1 MLSLYQIQK
10 SYQVG
15 DTEIPALRGVSLHFR
30 KSEFVSVLGPSGC
43 GKTTLLN
50 IIGGLDQYTN
60 GDLVINGKS
69 TRDFRNGE
77 WDHYRNHSVGFVF
90 QSYNLIGHQTVLSNV
105 ELALTLSGVSK
116 EERRKRAIAA
126 LEQVGLGDQLQKKP
140 NQMSGGQMQRVAIA
154 RALVNDPDII
164 LADEPTGAL
173 DSATSVQ
180 IMEILK
186 EISHNKLIV
195 MVTHNPEIAEQYS
208 TRIVRLLDGE
218 LISDTNPY
226 DPTIENS
233 EPTPVDL
240 VQIAPDEETAKQLR
254 KNKKK
259 RKQDKNASMSFRTAL
274 SLSLNNLLTKKGR
287 TLMVSFAGSIGI
299 IGIALIL
306 AVSNGIHA
314 YIQRVQEDTLS
325 SYPITITESAMDL
338 GAMMGAMQN
347 NGIKV
352 EDQDP
357 NKVYT
362 NATVQQM
369 LGMITSGYTEND
381 LEAFKQHLDSNR
393 EVWEEH
399 ITDIQYLYTTT
410 MHLYT
415 TMEDGTVKQVNPSTV
430 FAFLMKSL
438 GMSTDG
444 MGGMMTSTDVF
455 APLVGDQSFWE
466 KQYEV
471 LEGRFPQ
478 AYNEVVIFVDE
489 NNRVSDYMLYSLGL
503 LDENELTEMIK
514 ANLSGTSYTA
524 PQIPP
529 YAFSDFTKLE
539 YTLLLNSDY
548 YSKNAL
554 TGYWEDRSDD
564 AIYVS
569 QAVKNSTEKIKVVG
583 VIKPAEGA
591 VVSTTGA
598 VCYRPDLMEH
608 LITLVNNSE
617 VVKEQKNSPDTDIF
631 SGKPFESGET
641 KTFTMAELQAMIAM
655 DPTNP
660 TMQAL
665 QGMIT
670 KLQGEGQSDE
680 QIAAT
685 ISQMMTSQNTTDAT
699 YSGNLAALGVS
710 DLSKPFQINIYPK
723 DFESKEFLSEQINA
737 YNESATD
744 ADKITYTD
752 YIGLMLSSVSAI
764 VTGVSTVLIC
774 FVGISLVVSSIMI
787 GIITYIS
794 VLERTKEIG
803 ILRAIGASKKDIS
816 RVFNAE
822 TLIIG
827 FAAGLFGIIATLI
840 LTIPINMIIQGL
852 TDLNATAM
860 LSVWNALILVG
871 ISMLLTMIAGLIPA
885 GMAAKKDPVI
895 ALRSE

>member
-10 SYQVG
+10 SYRIG

-30 KSEFVSVLGPSGC
+30 KSEFVSILGPSGC

-69 TRDFRNGE
+69 TRDFRDSE

-116 EERRKRAIAA
+116 EERRKRAVAA

-173 DSATSVQ
+173 DSTTSVQ

-186 EISHNKLIV
+186 KISKDKLIV

-208 TRIVRLLDGE
+208 TRIVRLLDGQ
-218 LISDTNPY
+218 LISDSNPY
-226 DPTIENS
+226 DPTTDFSQSAPLNLE
-233 EPTPVDL
+233 E
-240 VQIAPDEETAKQLR
+240 IAPDEATAKLIS
-254 KNKKK
+254 KHKKPKKK
-259 RKQDKNASMSFRTAL
+259 SKNVSMSFRTAL

-325 SYPITITESAMDL
+325 SYPITVTESAMDL
-338 GAMMGAMQN
+338 TAMMGSMQN
-347 NGIKV
+347 SGIKV

-362 NATVQQM
+362 NATVQQI

-381 LEAFKQHLDSNR
+381 LESFKVYLDANR
-393 EVWEEH
+393 EQWDEH
-399 ITDIQYLYTTT
+399 ITDIQYVYTTT
-410 MHLYT
+410 MNLYT
-415 TMEDGTVKQVNPSTV
+415 KLEDGSVKQVNPSTV
-430 FAFLMKSL
+430 FDFLMQSL
-438 GMSTDG
+438 GMSGSG
-444 MGGMMTSTDVF
+444 MDGMMTSTDVF
-455 APLVGDQSFWE
+455 TPLVGDTAFWE
-466 KQYEV
+466 KQFEV
-471 LEGRFPQ
+471 LEGRLPT
-478 AYNEVVIFVDE
+478 AYNEVIIMVDE

-503 LDENELTEMIK
+503 LDESQLTEMIK
-514 ANLSGTSYTA
+514 ANLSGNTYTA
-524 PQIPP
+524 PEISP

-548 YSKNAL
+548 YAKNDL
-554 TGYWEDRSDD
+554 TGLWEDRSEDSV
-564 AIYVS
+564 YVS
-569 QAVKNSTEKIKVVG
+569 QKVNGSTEKIKVVG
-583 VIKPAEGA
+583 VVRPAEGA

-608 LITLVNNSE
+608 LITRVNDSE
-617 VVKEQKNSPDTDIF
+617 VVKAQKASPDIDIF
-631 SGKPFESGET
+631 TGMPFESGEVNL
-641 KTFTMAELQAMIAM
+641 TMEQ
-655 DPTNP
+655 
-660 TMQAL
+660 L
-665 QGMIT
+665 QGMIADNPT
-670 KLQGEGQSDE
+670 DSQMIELQSAITTLRGMGMSDE
-680 QIAAT
+680 KIAQK
-685 ISQMMTSQNTTDAT
+685 ISKMLSEESASKST
-699 YSGNLAALGVS
+699 YEDNLRALGVS
-710 DLSKPFQINIYPK
+710 DLSKPSQINIYPK
-723 DFESKEFLSEQINA
+723 DFESKEFLSEQIAA
-737 YNESATD
+737 YND
-744 ADKITYTD
+744 AASDAEKITYTD

-827 FAAGLFGIIATLI
+827 FAAGFFGILATLI
-840 LTIPINMIIQGL
+840 LTIPINLIIQGL